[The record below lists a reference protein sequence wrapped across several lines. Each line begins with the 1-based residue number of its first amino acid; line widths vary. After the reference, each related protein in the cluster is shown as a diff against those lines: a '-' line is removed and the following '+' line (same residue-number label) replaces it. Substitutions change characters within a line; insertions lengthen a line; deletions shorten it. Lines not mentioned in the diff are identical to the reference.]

1 VKIYSA
7 GDISTLVNG
16 QLIGD
21 EAYEV
26 TGLSKI
32 DEYTAHSL
40 SYLANEKYK
49 AHLHAD
55 IDRVVFVSDQL
66 DITPPEKTLLIKV
79 NDVYKAWAVVS
90 KLYQS
95 KVDERPQIDRLSSI
109 EESANIGDQ
118 VHVGKFSIISRR
130 VVIGSHTR
138 ILDQVYIGPDVK
150 IGAHCVIH
158 AGVKIYADTVIGDR
172 VVIQANTVIGSDG
185 FGYSFTDGAYTKIP
199 HLGNVIIHD
208 DVEIGANVCVDRAAL
223 GSTVV
228 KRGAKLDNLIQIAHN
243 VEVGEHVAMAAQ
255 SGVAGSSKVGAY
267 SQVGG
272 QTAISGH
279 IQIAPG
285 SRIQGKSGVSGDI
298 VEPNK
303 KWYGYPILGYW
314 NYLRSYA
321 IFKSLPQLKARI
333 DTLEKRIREL
343 STGQKE

>member
-1 VKIYSA
+1 MKIYSA

-21 EAYEV
+21 ETYEIK
-26 TGLSKI
+26 GLSKI

-40 SYLANEKYK
+40 SYLADEKYK
-49 AHLHAD
+49 VHLNAD
-55 IDRVVFVSDQL
+55 IDRVVFVSDKQ
-66 DITPPEKTLLIKV
+66 DISPPERTLLIKV
-79 NDVYKAWAVVS
+79 NDVYKAWSVVS
-90 KLYQS
+90 DLYQS
-95 KVDERPQIDRLSSI
+95 KSDEIAQIDPLSSI
-109 EESANIGDQ
+109 EVSANIGEK
-118 VHVGKFSIISRR
+118 VHVGKFSIICDAA
-130 VVIGSHTR
+130 VIGSHTR

-150 IGAHCVIH
+150 IGENCVIH

-172 VVIQANTVIGSDG
+172 VVIQANSVIGSDG
-185 FGYSFTDGAYTKIP
+185 FGYSFNQGVYTKIP
-199 HLGNVIIHD
+199 HLGNVVIHN

-223 GSTVV
+223 GSTVI

-243 VEVGEHVAMAAQ
+243 VEIGEHVAMAAQ

-267 SQVGG
+267 SQIGG

-279 IQIAPG
+279 IQIASG

-321 IFKSLPQLKARI
+321 IFKSLPELKSRI
-333 DTLEKRIREL
+333 DALEKRIREL